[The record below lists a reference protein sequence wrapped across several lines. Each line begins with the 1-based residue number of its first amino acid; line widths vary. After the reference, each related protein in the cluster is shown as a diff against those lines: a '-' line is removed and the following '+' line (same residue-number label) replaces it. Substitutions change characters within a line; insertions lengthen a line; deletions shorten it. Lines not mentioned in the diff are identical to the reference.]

1 MRVRGNRGV
10 AVAAPS
16 ASYVCPL
23 PVRLRLRTGE
33 VRLAGLGLVLAVVQ
47 LVWRTAHD
55 QLVVVLLLPGVLATR
70 RPLFEHQ
77 YNVQKISVTCHVFM
91 HSFLRSRT
99 ELVQFLSLI
108 LASCLSS
115 TTLDRKSSRRIISIF
130 GPV

>member
-1 MRVRGNRGV
+1 M
-10 AVAAPS
+10 
-16 ASYVCPL
+16 
-23 PVRLRLRTGE
+23 
-33 VRLAGLGLVLAVVQ
+33 VLAVVR
-47 LVWRTAHD
+47 LVWRTACD

-77 YNVQKISVTCHVFM
+77 YNVQKISVTRHVFM